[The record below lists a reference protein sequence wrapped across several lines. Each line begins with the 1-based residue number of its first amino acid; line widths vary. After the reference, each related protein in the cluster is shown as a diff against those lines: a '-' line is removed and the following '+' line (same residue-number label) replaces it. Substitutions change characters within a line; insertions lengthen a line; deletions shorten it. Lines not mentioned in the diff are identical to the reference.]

1 MRRASGQDVRII
13 RRKQFR
19 GPCPVQG
26 LSRRPGKWIPG
37 ARDVGILYMNF
48 VILRGTRRAAVHG
61 PRERTVR
68 IDANWLPCSGK
79 IREIRSVARRVFAC
93 RRKRK
98 RGARPVAF
106 RPSPSPV
113 QGSSEKNFVSR
124 RPGSGGTIAVRL
136 PPSSFS
142 FVISLFVS
150 LYVQ

>member
-1 MRRASGQDVRII
+1 MKRASGQDVRII

-48 VILRGTRRAAVHG
+48 VILRGTRRAAVQG

-68 IDANWLPCSGK
+68 IDTNWLPCSGK
-79 IREIRSVARRVFAC
+79 IWKIRSVARRVFAC

-106 RPSPSPV
+106 RPSQRPV
-113 QGSSEKNFVSR
+113 QGRVEENFVSR
-124 RPGSGGTIAVRL
+124 RPRSGGTIAVRL

-142 FVISLFVS
+142 FLTSLLVF
-150 LYVQ
+150 LHVQ